1 MFGSGKT
8 ELSINTA
15 ITLKRFSDKV
25 ALVDIDVISP
35 YFRSRD
41 EKSFLESLNI
51 KVVTAPERYMY
62 ADLPIIP
69 PEVGGYIS
77 NPQFFTVIDAGG
89 NEDGAIVL
97 GSLDRFLEKVDKKIL
112 FVVNI
117 FRPFSSSEEEILQN
131 MDKISR
137 AAHSGIDYIVNN
149 SNIGRE
155 TQNENIKMGE
165 EIVLRVS
172 KRTGIPVAFTSVDES
187 VNYEGK
193 IPVFKI
199 KRFMKNPW

>member
-149 SNIGRE
+149 SNIGKE